1 MGYKTKSTLKQSSM
15 SGLSVDYYLNEEL
28 KKLSA
33 SNLEPKIKQGLGL
46 KKTQLE
52 KDFSLNHSD
61 RKEVRR
67 AGREAANETEFTKA
81 TPMGGDYFSLMA
93 ATAENIASRAST
105 KGKEKKQAK
114 LVKRDKIKRAKQYGE
129 PMEKMESKSA
139 PKTKLIESLKSDIDK
154 SKGLSRTPTGR
165 TIVSEKPNE
174 VESSAYTIDNQESW
188 RKLTQPLYEEKQ
200 LTKSQQQFQQL
211 NPIGKKKQKPRGYS
225 DNSDKSPGQ
234 IMAEK
239 QRALNTL
246 YTEGGTK
253 KLSAE
258 QRAEIIKVGTDYD
271 IEKRKKDKES
281 YEQSKE
287 SYEQSKVNKSL
298 TTQDFDSKL
307 KKSSQERVNK
317 INADRQRAIE
327 EARTKL
333 NSLPMLGDGF
343 SKGISRKNKYKK

>member
-28 KKLSA
+28 KKLSS
-33 SNLEPKIKQGLGL
+33 SNLEPKTKQGLGL

-67 AGREAANETEFTKA
+67 AGRKAANETEFTKA

-105 KGKEKKQAK
+105 KGKAKKQAK
-114 LVKRDKIKRAKQYGE
+114 LVERDKIKRAKQYGE

-139 PKTKLIESLKSDIDK
+139 PKTKLIESLKGDIDK
-154 SKGLSRTPTGR
+154 SKGLSRTTTGR
-165 TIVSEKPNE
+165 TLVFDLPNE
-174 VESSAYTIDNQESW
+174 VESSAPPYA
-188 RKLTQPLYEEKQ
+188 EKQ
-200 LTKSQQQFQQL
+200 LTKSKQLFDNSFPQFQQL
-211 NPIGKKKQKPRGYS
+211 NTIGKKKEKPRDYS

-271 IEKRKKDKES
+271 IEKRKRD
-281 YEQSKE
+281 KE

-298 TTQDFDSKL
+298 KTQEFDSKL
-307 KKSSQERVNK
+307 KKSSQDRVNK
-317 INADRQRAIE
+317 TNADRQAAIE

-333 NSLPMLGDGF
+333 KSLPMLGDGF
-343 SKGISRKNKYKK
+343 NKGMSRKNKYKK

>member
-52 KDFSLNHSD
+52 KDFSLNKSD

-105 KGKEKKQAK
+105 KGKAKKQAK

-129 PMEKMESKSA
+129 PMEKMESKST

-154 SKGLSRTPTGR
+154 SKGLSRTTRGR
-165 TIVSEKPNE
+165 TIV
-174 VESSAYTIDNQESW
+174 IDEP
-188 RKLTQPLYEEKQ
+188 TMYAEKQ
-200 LTKSQQQFQQL
+200 LTKSKQLVAEPFQQFQQL
-211 NPIGKKKQKPRGYS
+211 DPITFYSPKPAFWPS
-225 DNSDKSPGQ
+225 T
-234 IMAEK
+234 I
-239 QRALNTL
+239 
-246 YTEGGTK
+246 
-253 KLSAE
+253 
-258 QRAEIIKVGTDYD
+258 
-271 IEKRKKDKES
+271 KES
-281 YEQSKE
+281 
-287 SYEQSKVNKSL
+287 NKS
-298 TTQDFDSKL
+298 
-307 KKSSQERVNK
+307 KSNMPQ
-317 INADRQRAIE
+317 APAID
-327 EARTKL
+327 TDI
-333 NSLPMLGDGF
+333 DGF
-343 SKGISRKNKYKK
+343 SKSMLRKSKYKK

>member
-1 MGYKTKSTLKQSSM
+1 MGYKTKSTLKQSSK

-52 KDFSLNHSD
+52 KDFSLNKSD

-67 AGREAANETEFTKA
+67 AGRKAANETEFTKA

-105 KGKEKKQAK
+105 KGKAKKQAK
-114 LVKRDKIKRAKQYGE
+114 SVKRDKIKRAKQYGE
-129 PMEKMESKSA
+129 PMEKMESKST

-154 SKGLSRTPTGR
+154 SKGLSRTTRGR
-165 TIVSEKPNE
+165 TIVIDDPNE

-211 NPIGKKKQKPRGYS
+211 NPIGKKKQKP
-225 DNSDKSPGQ
+225 DKISGQ
-234 IMAEK
+234 AMAEK
-239 QRALNTL
+239 QRALKTL

-281 YEQSKE
+281 YEQSK
-287 SYEQSKVNKSL
+287 VNKRL
-298 TTQDFDSKL
+298 RTQDFDSKL
-307 KKSSQERVNK
+307 KKSREERVNK

-327 EARTKL
+327 EAREKL
-333 NSLPMLGDGF
+333 KSLPMLGDGF